1 MVMIMTNVEKLIDLV
16 LLKEAAIERAN
27 KLEDEKEEK
36 TKKDKK

>member
-1 MVMIMTNVEKLIDLV
+1 MIMTDADKKHIDMLH
-16 LLKEAAIERAN
+16 LKEAARERAN

>member
-1 MVMIMTNVEKLIDLV
+1 MIMTNVEKLIDLV